1 MAASPAGKRPAKKP
15 PVPVKKPA
23 ATKKA
28 AGIAAP
34 KKVAAKPKAPPK
46 PKPPP
51 RERNAELTDKQ
62 QQFVV
67 EYLIDLNATQAAIR
81 AGYSAVNAGKIGP
94 ELLGKTRIAQAIA
107 IAKQD
112 RQERTEITADAVLS
126 EIWDMFRADPRE
138 LIELHVGS
146 CRHCHGKDH
155 LYHRTLAEIK
165 RDRNTWIK
173 EGNAPSAFD
182 EEGGAG
188 YNPLVPPNPVCP
200 ECWGTGA
207 RRTVLR
213 DTRKISRQA
222 ASIYAGVKE
231 TQNGIELKLH
241 DKVALAEKLAKH
253 VGLYEADNKQKNAGA
268 EALQEMATAE
278 LLRMQAL
285 LKGSA
290 GDE

>member
-28 AGIAAP
+28 AGIAVP
-34 KKVAAKPKAPPK
+34 KKAAPKPKASPK

-112 RQERTEITADAVLS
+112 RQGRTEITADAVLR

-138 LIELHVGS
+138 LVEVRVGC
-146 CRHCHGKDH
+146 CRHCYGEGHKRQ
-155 LYHRTLAEIK
+155 RTLAEFNA
-165 RDRNTWIK
+165 DRERWLVKGENP
-173 EGNAPSAFD
+173 GDFN
-182 EEGGAG
+182 EEGGIG
-188 YNPLVPPNPVCP
+188 YNPLLTPHALCP
-200 ECWGTGA
+200 ECGGTGYA
-207 RRTVLR
+207 RSVIH
-213 DTRKISRQA
+213 DTRKISAQA
-222 ASIYAGVKE
+222 ASLYAGAKE
-231 TQNGIELKLH
+231 TKYGIEILLH

-253 VGLYEADNKQKNAGA
+253 LGLYEADNAQKRVPLQVNSTVTFVRPPQHA
-268 EALQEMATAE
+268 EDD
-278 LLRMQAL
+278 
-285 LKGSA
+285 
-290 GDE
+290 DE